1 MSQIDIENEKILV
14 VPGQEIG
21 DSSYRSGMGTYA
33 SDGKIY
39 AAQVGIVNTRS
50 GYINVQPFAG
60 KYQPRQGDS
69 VIGIVKDIGPNSWYV
84 DINCPYNSMLHG
96 NETQW
101 KVDYGTTS
109 QYLNVGDVILAKVK
123 QVDEIKRVGLTMNE
137 HGLRKLSSGQIM
149 VVDHTKVP
157 RIIGKSGSMISI
169 LKENTGCRI
178 FIGQN
183 GIIWLDGELE
193 GIVSASRAIEII
205 DRNPQ
210 MQRLTDRIRRFLSA
224 HETNT
229 VDQTGAS
236 EESQSLTSAAFSPE
250 DEESPESEDY

>member
-1 MSQIDIENEKILV
+1 MSQIENEKVLV

-21 DSSYRSGMGTYA
+21 DLSHRPGMGTYA

-39 AAQVGIVNTRS
+39 ASQLGIVNERS

-60 KYQPRQGDS
+60 KYLPRQGDS
-69 VIGIVKDIGPNSWYV
+69 VIGIVKDIGPNSWFV
-84 DINCPYNSMLHG
+84 NINCPYNSMLHG

-109 QYLNVGDVILAKVK
+109 QYLNVGDVILAKINH
-123 QVDEIKRVGLTMNE
+123 VDEIKRVNLTMKE

-149 VVDHTKVP
+149 TVDHTKVP
-157 RIIGKSGSMISI
+157 RVIGKGGSMISI

-183 GIIWLDGELE
+183 GVIWIDGELE
-193 GIVSASRAIEII
+193 GIAKAAQAINII
-205 DRNPQ
+205 DKNAQ
-210 MQRLTDRIRRFLSA
+210 IQGLTEKIREFLGVYEA
-224 HETNT
+224 EE
-229 VDQTGAS
+229 VDTALPLV
-236 EESQSLTSAAFSPE
+236 EEPEAAPSPE
-250 DEESPESEDY
+250 NEEPEHQDF

>member
-1 MSQIDIENEKILV
+1 MSQIDIENQRVLV

-21 DSSYRSGMGTYA
+21 DTSHRPGMGTYA

-39 AAQVGIVNTRS
+39 ASQMGIVNIRA

-69 VIGIVKDIGPNSWYV
+69 IIGTVQDIGPNSWFV
-84 DINCPYNSMLHG
+84 NINCPYNSMLHG

-109 QYLNVGDVILAKVK
+109 QYLNVGDVILAKINH
-123 QVDEIKRVGLTMNE
+123 VDEIKRVNLTMKE
-137 HGLRKLSSGQIM
+137 HGLRKLSNGQIM
-149 VVDHTKVP
+149 IVEHTKVP
-157 RIIGKSGSMISI
+157 RVIGKGGSMISI

-183 GIIWLDGELE
+183 GVIWIDGELE
-193 GIVSASRAIEII
+193 GIAKASQAINII
-205 DRNPQ
+205 DQNAQ
-210 MQRLTDRIRRFLSA
+210 MQGLTDKIREFLGVYEPEA
-224 HETNT
+224 PE
-229 VDQTGAS
+229 A
-236 EESQSLTSAAFSPE
+236 EAEPSPE
-250 DEESPESEDY
+250 GEEGHEPEYQDY